1 MKAQKLIIY
10 APVSGQTVALEQVP
24 DPIFSQKMMGEG
36 IAIVPENGEIVS
48 PVDGEITMIARVAR
62 SRRRSRLCSST
73 TSPDRFS
80 G

>member
-48 PVDGEITMIARVAR
+48 PVDGEI
-62 SRRRSRLCSST
+62 
-73 TSPDRFS
+73 
-80 G
+80 